1 MDKNTFEQI
10 NTPGTD
16 SADTQ
21 ERVEHSES
29 SFPQKKLSLME
40 KISFWALMATS
51 FLLPIFFYNPFPGF
65 SLDFSKKTIILT
77 GIMTAILFWFLARF
91 EDGRLVVPGGWLAK
105 SAVILF
111 AGTALSSLFAPTVN
125 RTIYHSIFGIG
136 FDLDTVSMLFVLLVA
151 MFLSS
156 IYFQNLKRL
165 TYFYSGLILAFFI
178 VFISGAINIFY
189 GGGFIPGSGMI
200 SNLVGRWNDLGI
212 FMGLCAI
219 VSLAIVE
226 LINLNFY
233 PRIFAW
239 TVLVSSLLSVGLVN
253 YGQVWFVIG
262 MVALLVLV
270 YSFFFGSKEHSE
282 GGGVRV
288 LFRPSFWVV
297 VVALVAFL
305 AQTQTGALLA
315 KYNIVNIDVRPS
327 LSATLDLAKN
337 TYTEGWRTLF
347 FGVGPNNFSS
357 QWLKYKPVVV
367 NDTIFWNIDFNVGF
381 GHIPSS
387 LITAGV
393 LGFLSW
399 IIFLS
404 VLLAYGFRTILY
416 SSIPK
421 SSRFM
426 VFVSF
431 AATIY
436 LWSFSLVYV
445 PGFVLVYLTFVLT
458 GIFIASLIKA
468 KQVGNIEVSFLGDPR
483 LSFISVL
490 ILVVLVVSNIS
501 VAYLAYKK
509 LTSNYLFQKSVYVA
523 NASGDFD
530 SALALLRSAVGYDEQ
545 DVYYRTISEFSLGK
559 LSRFIS
565 EQKVAD
571 KDSVA
576 KVQDMIRDASSAA
589 RKAIDAN
596 GSNYLNWLA
605 LGRVG
610 EAVVPLGVVEGSY
623 SLALDS
629 YKKAQELNP
638 RNPTILLNMAR
649 LEIANNNITD
659 AKKYLTTALQLKSN
673 FTAALYLLSQIEAS
687 EGNLSGAIAKAE
699 QAYLFA
705 PDDLGVLFQL
715 GFLKFSNKDYEGAI
729 AVLERAEVI
738 NPQYSNAKYF
748 LGLSYAK
755 VGKNS
760 QAIKQFRDIGALNPD
775 NAEVKTIISNLLQ
788 GKDPFAAAVSAKQDS
803 VSNGK
808 LPINE

>member
-1 MDKNTFEQI
+1 MDKNTVEQ
-10 NTPGTD
+10 TSVSGVD
-16 SADTQ
+16 SVDTH

-29 SFPQKKLSLME
+29 SFSKKDLSLME
-40 KISFWALMATS
+40 KISFWTLLLTS
-51 FLLPIFFYNPFPGF
+51 FLLPFFFYNPFPGF
-65 SLDFSKKTIILT
+65 SLDFSKKTIILV

-91 EDGRLVVPGGWLAK
+91 EDGKLIIPGGWLAK
-105 SAVILF
+105 SALLLF
-111 AGTALSSLFAPTVN
+111 ASSTFSAIFAPTIN
-125 RTIYHSIFGIG
+125 RTFYHSLFGIG
-136 FDLDTVSMLFVLLVA
+136 FDLDTVSMLFIFLIA
-151 MFLSS
+151 MFLSAV
-156 IYFQNLKRL
+156 YFQNLKRL
-165 TYFYSGLILAFFI
+165 TYFYSGLIIAFFI
-178 VFISGAINIFY
+178 IFISEAINIFY
-189 GGGFIPGSGMI
+189 GGNFLFGSGMT

-226 LINLNFY
+226 LINLDFY
-233 PRIFAW
+233 PKIFVW
-239 TVLVSSLLSVGLVN
+239 SVLVASLLSVGLVN
-253 YGQVWFVIG
+253 YGQAWFIIG

-270 YSFFFGSKEHSE
+270 YSFFFGGNSQLDK
-282 GGGVRV
+282 GGVRV
-288 LFRPSFWVV
+288 MLRPSFWVV
-297 VVALVAFL
+297 IISLVAFL

-337 TYTEGWRTLF
+337 TYTEGWRALI

-357 QWLKYKPVVV
+357 QWLKYKPAVV

-381 GHIPSS
+381 GHIPSN
-387 LITAGV
+387 LITSGV
-393 LGFLSW
+393 FGFLSW
-399 IIFLS
+399 IIFLLVILS
-404 VLLAYGFRTILY
+404 YGFKTVLY
-416 SSIPK
+416 SNIPK

-431 AATIY
+431 AAIIY

-458 GIFIASLIKA
+458 GIFIASLVRA
-468 KQVGNIEVSFLGDPR
+468 KQVENFELSFLGDPR

-490 ILVVLVVSNIS
+490 ILVILVISNIS
-501 VAYLAYKK
+501 GAYLVYKK
-509 LTSNYLFQKSVYVA
+509 LVSNYLFQKSIYVA

-530 SALALLRSAVGYDEQ
+530 SALSLLDSAVLHDEQ
-545 DVYYRTISEFSLGK
+545 DLYHRTISEFSLGK
-559 LSRFIS
+559 LSKFIS

-571 KDSVA
+571 KDSVT

-649 LEIANNNITD
+649 LEIANNNIKD
-659 AKKYLTTALQLKSN
+659 AKNYLTTALQLKSN

-687 EGNLSGAIAKAE
+687 EGNLSGAISKAE

-729 AVLERAEVI
+729 TVLERAEAI

-760 QAIKQFRDIGALNPD
+760 QAIKQFRDISALNPD
-775 NAEVKTIISNLLQ
+775 NSEVKTIISNLLQ
-788 GKDPFAAAVSAKQDS
+788 GKDPFAAAISTKDEPVSK
-803 VSNGK
+803 GK